1 VIDPIATRAAAS
13 TAAPATPADGST
25 DSDAAV
31 SRGFEQM
38 LVQQLAQELL
48 KTAGDTGN
56 EYASLLP
63 DALASAVEDGGGLGF
78 DLKAPGS

>member
-1 VIDPIATRAAAS
+1 MIDPIATGAAAS
-13 TAAPATPADGST
+13 TAAPTGST
-25 DSDAAV
+25 SSKDSDAAV
-31 SRGFEQM
+31 SRGFEQL
-38 LVQQLAQELL
+38 LVQQLAKELL

-78 DLKAPGS
+78 DLQGPAS